1 MAEEVVSTGI
11 ERLDEALM
19 RGVPKGFTI
28 LVEGTAGSGM
38 ELFAKQFANA
48 GVGYEKVV
56 YFTTHESTE
65 ELFGIMKRFNWKTD
79 MKVINIATEYYEKV
93 LAKELESAR
102 LKQEGLSVSEIT
114 RLTGYGAERETINF
128 LTAVVY
134 EMSKLKPPFRIIL
147 DSIDFFFEHYPHEE
161 VLSAIR
167 KIRAHTQY
175 NKGVSLITLMKG
187 AWDRELESSVEA
199 TVDMIVELETVRLAS
214 EFENRMLLKK
224 VKNHPEKVNILV
236 YAVTELGITPEI
248 VIRVA

>member
-19 RGVPKGFTI
+19 KGVPKGFTI

-48 GVGYEKVV
+48 GIGYEKVV
-56 YFTTHESTE
+56 YFTTHEGTD
-65 ELFGIMKRFNWKTD
+65 ELVEIMKKFNWKTE

-128 LTAVVY
+128 LNAVVY

-147 DSIDFFFEHYPHEE
+147 DSIDFFFEHYPHED

-236 YAVTELGITPEI
+236 YSVTELGITPEI